1 MEGEETAHQ
10 LTRDLKA
17 AVSAI
22 IQGHGAGPPV
32 TDTSA
37 ELHGLCGCLERL
49 LQFDLKEQR
58 GFLRARRDYWDFLCA
73 ALWCQRGDT
82 EPILFVRSQDK
93 LRTSLGRGRA
103 FIRFC
108 LAHQQLAESLQL
120 CLLDQALAR
129 DWYGPRSPLCCPELQ
144 QGLLDALYALNGVTF
159 HLDLQRPDLDGAW
172 PLFSESCSSDTSESQ
187 AQRPRKTKVFPKE
200 IPAAS
205 GGLRGGHVGR
215 SHPHEARSL
224 QDAPRE
230 AQLTGP
236 THPPACL
243 EKTSLGVPQGMWGV
257 DNWESLQQSPK
268 NGTPRMEVHLGN
280 STASIQGQRE
290 GVTGVWK
297 AVTGTETEGREV
309 SLSAEGQRTTE
320 GPHGART
327 EEEGHMQTHPASS
340 SGGTKENLPGS
351 RQGGEALQD
360 VVESLRCDLQK
371 AQEWAQHQK
380 WLLEGQ
386 LEVLREQLSRSQAE
400 LEQERREAERRMK
413 LHEEELGAQRD
424 LVNTMKKR
432 VLELI
437 QEKDAL
443 WQQLQHVTSMAPGCC
458 VVCNKEFRRLS
469 RRYPC
474 RVCQGLLCHAC
485 SVDYKARGRRCPPC
499 AQKGEAQLL

>member
-129 DWYGPRSPLCCPELQ
+129 
-144 QGLLDALYALNGVTF
+144 
-159 HLDLQRPDLDGAW
+159 
-172 PLFSESCSSDTSESQ
+172 SCSSDTSESQ
-187 AQRPRKTKVFPKE
+187 AQRPRKTKVFPKEVQKPKHREVKFSEKDHRGE